1 MVDLQRSWWRDN
13 SLEHAAS
20 GRSKIETTSP
30 RGDGNRHGDGCGGG
44 RPGQIKVREQLY
56 PPSVGE
62 VFGMADGSA
71 CICAS
76 CLQEKL
82 GMLDSSSQ
90 SNPSHPL
97 SVCRPP
103 SLPIL
108 WPATSPLRMVVGEL
122 TERKA
127 GWMVRNRDEDI
138 FLSQNGCWWADAA
151 LPPRRLAV
159 RAVRP
164 RLPSRRAS
172 VESRSKYTS
181 TPSSSAAAAAR
192 TSRALLQ
199 ELATP
204 LLAPGDP
211 NQEQKFKLV
220 VLVAVGSSSVRQVD
234 LLNFGWPGCN
244 IPNWC
249 VQKFCGKTLWFVGC
263 LIYYAITKNIVRSH
277 NLRYFLWSKRFLL
290 SHWCLLTRK
299 LNELARATNRAE
311 PS

>member
-1 MVDLQRSWWRDN
+1 MVPWSGVPLVMPVPGGAKRRDN
-13 SLEHAAS
+13 GADGEEGERALVQKLEACCRWSSYFLEGFRAS

-97 SVCRPP
+97 
-103 SLPIL
+103 
-108 WPATSPLRMVVGEL
+108 
-122 TERKA
+122 
-127 GWMVRNRDEDI
+127 
-138 FLSQNGCWWADAA
+138 
-151 LPPRRLAV
+151 LAV

-234 LLNFGWPGCN
+234 LLNFGWP
-244 IPNWC
+244 
-249 VQKFCGKTLWFVGC
+249 
-263 LIYYAITKNIVRSH
+263 
-277 NLRYFLWSKRFLL
+277 
-290 SHWCLLTRK
+290 
-299 LNELARATNRAE
+299 
-311 PS
+311 